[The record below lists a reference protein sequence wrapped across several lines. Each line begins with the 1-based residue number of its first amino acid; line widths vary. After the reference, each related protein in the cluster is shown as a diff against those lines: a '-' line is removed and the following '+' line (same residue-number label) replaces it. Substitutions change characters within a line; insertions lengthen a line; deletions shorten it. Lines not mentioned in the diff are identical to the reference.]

1 MSIEG
6 NKEVVR
12 RYQAAYNRGD
22 LEALDAMVDARLV
35 THSQAPG
42 LPPGLEG
49 GKQAH
54 RMTVAAFPDLHYETD
69 ELVAEGDTVVQ
80 RFTITGT
87 HGGEFMG
94 LPASGRPIRFSG
106 VSFFRLKDGKIVEHW
121 GLQDGLTLM
130 FQVGIFPPPG
140 GEPS

>member
-12 RYQAAYNRGD
+12 RYQAAFNRGD
-22 LEALDAMVDARLV
+22 LEALNALVDAHLV
-35 THSQAPG
+35 THSQASG

-54 RMTVAAFPDLHYETD
+54 RMTLAAFPDLHYETD

-106 VSFFRLKDGKIVEHW
+106 VSFFLLKDGKIVEHW

-130 FQVGIFPPPG
+130 IQLGIFTPPG
-140 GEPS
+140 PG